1 MTRQNSRPAK
11 KSQKHRKKNPPI
23 VIPRQTFEF
32 EAIVVG
38 RAKPWAR
45 IYAGEELKT
54 LAMAECLI
62 LRPGGADTY
71 TVVISR
77 EKPAAEAMKL
87 QIGERLLLEGAHFHK
102 PPKGRGVTEIHAKR
116 FSRLP

>member
-11 KSQKHRKKNPPI
+11 KSQKHRKKNSPI
-23 VIPRQTFEF
+23 VIPRQTFEV

-38 RAKPWAR
+38 RAIPWPR
-45 IYAGEELKT
+45 IYAGEEFKT
-54 LAMAECLI
+54 LAMAECEI